1 MPPGGR
7 IPAEVTHVPDVETIV
22 YSNDPAKILPVL
34 VSELEDFTT
43 EARRMLNGEWEESKF
58 IGFRLK
64 QGVYG
69 QRQPNVQMIRVKLPF
84 GGVTPDQM
92 DAFAEVTE
100 RFAPLRKGH
109 ITTRQNIQI
118 HHMPLAKAAEA
129 LFVIGKAGLSSR
141 EACGNTVRNVTGDPW
156 AGIQEGELFDP
167 TPYAGAFARYWLRN
181 PISQLLPRKFK
192 VAFTATDDDNAITG
206 IHDLGFIPRIENGEK
221 GFKIVVGGGLSIMPR
236 NAPVLREFSALD
248 DYLRVSE
255 AVVRIFEK
263 ADELRKNRAKARIK
277 FLVDRVGIEEFK
289 RMVDGELKGEWSKK
303 DFRPDRLMYIH
314 DEEANAPAKKPRY
327 DQPNG
332 DQRAFTAFATANV
345 KAQKQQGFS
354 AIEVKVT
361 RGDLKPEQ
369 FRGLANIMREY
380 CGGYARMTVGQN
392 IVLRW
397 VRDESLYE
405 VFQKLKEIGLAD
417 IGSQSITDVVSCP
430 GTDSCKLGITSS
442 MGLNL
447 AIQERVELMEI
458 SDPLTK
464 KIHIKMSGCPNSCGQ
479 HHIANIGFH
488 GAAMKVGPQ
497 QLPAYHMFVGGNY
510 DNGNLRMATQLKVR
524 LPAKRGPDA
533 VERMVKLYEGSR
545 QPGEEFNDFFDR
557 VGSKPFEKAI
567 EDLTLPGEFSD
578 DNMQMFIDWNRL
590 ELYQLQ
596 RGEGECAV

>member
-1 MPPGGR
+1 M
-7 IPAEVTHVPDVETIV
+7 AEVETIV
-22 YSNDPAKILPVL
+22 HTNEPGLVLPILQK
-34 VSELEDFTT
+34 ELTDFET
-43 EARRMLNGEWEESKF
+43 EAHRFLKGEWEEAQF

-118 HHMPLAKAAEA
+118 HHMPLPKAAEA
-129 LFVIGKAGLSSR
+129 LYVLGRAGLSSR

-167 TPYAGAFARYWLRN
+167 TPYAGAFARFFLRN

-192 VAFTATDDDNAITG
+192 VAFTATDADNAITG
-206 IHDLGFIPRIENGEK
+206 IHDLGFIPRIQDGVQ
-221 GFKIVVGGGLSIMPR
+221 GFEIVVGGGLSIMPR
-236 NAPVLREFSALD
+236 NAPVLYPFVSTA
-248 DYLRVSE
+248 DYLRISE
-255 AVVRIFEK
+255 AVVRVFEK

-277 FLVDRVGIEEFK
+277 FLVDRVGIEVF
-289 RMVDGELKGEWSKK
+289 RGMVEEELKGDWTQNR
-303 DFRPDRLMYIH
+303 DFRPDRLLFIH
-314 DEEANAPAKKPRY
+314 DEEANAPAKKPQY
-327 DQPNG
+327 DRPNG
-332 DQRAFTAFATANV
+332 DQREFSAFVTGNV

-354 AIEVKVT
+354 SVEVKVT

-380 CGGYARMTVGQN
+380 CGGYARTTVGQN

-405 VFQKLKEIGLAD
+405 VFQALKALGLAN
-417 IGSQSITDVVSCP
+417 IGAQEITDVVSCP

-442 MGLNL
+442 MGLNG
-447 AIQERVELMEI
+447 AIQERVELMNI
-458 SDPLTK
+458 TDPLTK

-497 QLPAYHMFVGGNY
+497 QLPAYHMFVGGAY
-510 DNGNLRMATQLKVR
+510 DNGELRMATQLKVR
-524 LPAKRGPDA
+524 LPAKRGPEA
-533 VERMVKLYEGSR
+533 VERVVKLYER
-545 QPGEEFNDFFDR
+545 DRNAGETFNAFFDR
-557 VGSKPFEKAI
+557 VGTKPFEEAI
-567 EDLTLPGEFSD
+567 EDLTLPGDFSD
-578 DNMQMFIDWNRL
+578 DNRSMFIDWNRL
-590 ELYQLQ
+590 DLYQLQ

>member
-1 MPPGGR
+1 MT
-7 IPAEVTHVPDVETIV
+7 EVETV
-22 YSNDPAKILPVL
+22 VHTNEPGLVLPVL
-34 VSELEDFTT
+34 QKELEDFTT
-43 EARRMLNGEWEESKF
+43 EAHRFLKGEWEEAQF

-84 GGVTPDQM
+84 GGVTPEQM
-92 DAFAEVTE
+92 DAFAEVAE

-109 ITTRQNIQI
+109 ITTRQNVQL
-118 HHMPLAKAAEA
+118 HHIPLAKAAEA
-129 LFVIGKAGLSSR
+129 LFVLGKAGLSTR

-167 TPYAGAFARYWLRN
+167 TPYAGAFARFFLRN

-192 VAFTATDDDNAITG
+192 VAFTATDADNAITG
-206 IHDLGFIPRIENGEK
+206 IHDLGFIPRIQDGVK
-221 GFKIVVGGGLSIMPR
+221 GFEVVVGGGLSIMPR
-236 NAPVLREFSALD
+236 NAPVLYPFVALD
-248 DYLRVSE
+248 DYLRISE
-255 AVVRIFEK
+255 AVVRVFEK
-263 ADELRKNRAKARIK
+263 ADELRKNRAKARLK
-277 FLVDRVGIEEFK
+277 FLVDRVGIDVFRE
-289 RMVDGELKGEWSKK
+289 MVEDELKGDWVQGR
-303 DFRPDRLMYIH
+303 DFRPDRLLFVH
-314 DEEANAPAKKPRY
+314 DEEANAPEKKAHY

-332 DQRAFTAFATANV
+332 DQREFAAFVTANV
-345 KAQKQQGFS
+345 RAQKQQGFS
-354 AIEVKVT
+354 SIEVKVN

-369 FRGLANIMREY
+369 FRGIANIMREY
-380 CGGYARMTVGQN
+380 CGGYARTTVGQN

-405 VFQKLKEIGLAD
+405 VFQRLKELGLAD

-442 MGLNL
+442 MGLNA
-447 AIQERVELMEI
+447 AIQERVEVMNI
-458 SDPLTK
+458 TDPLTK

-497 QLPAYHMFVGGNY
+497 QLPAYHMFVGGSY
-510 DNGNLRMATQLKVR
+510 DNGELRMATQLKVR
-524 LPAKRGPDA
+524 LPAKRGPEA
-533 VERMVKLYEGSR
+533 VERVVKLYERDR
-545 QPGEEFNDFFDR
+545 QAGETFNAFFDR
-557 VGSKPFEKAI
+557 VGTKPFEAEI
-567 EDLTLPGEFSD
+567 EDLTLPGDFSD
-578 DNMQMFIDWNRL
+578 DNRSMFIDWNRM

>member
-1 MPPGGR
+1 MT
-7 IPAEVTHVPDVETIV
+7 EVETV
-22 YSNDPAKILPVL
+22 VHTNEPGLVLPVL
-34 VSELEDFTT
+34 QKELEDFTT
-43 EARRMLNGEWEESKF
+43 EAHRFLKGEWEEAQF

-84 GGVTPDQM
+84 GGVTPEQM
-92 DAFAEVTE
+92 DAFAEVAE

-109 ITTRQNIQI
+109 ITTRQNVQL
-118 HHMPLAKAAEA
+118 HHIPLAKAAEA
-129 LFVIGKAGLSSR
+129 LFVLGKAGLSTR

-167 TPYAGAFARYWLRN
+167 TPYAGAFARFFLRN

-192 VAFTATDDDNAITG
+192 VAFTATDEDNAITG
-206 IHDLGFIPRIENGEK
+206 IHDLGFTPRIQDGVQ
-221 GFKIVVGGGLSIMPR
+221 GFEVVVGGGLSIMPR
-236 NAPVLREFSALD
+236 NAPVLYPFVSTD
-248 DYLRVSE
+248 DYLRISE
-255 AVVRIFEK
+255 AVVRVFEK

-277 FLVDRVGIEEFK
+277 FLVDRVGIDVFRGMVEE
-289 RMVDGELKGEWSKK
+289 ELKGDWVQGR
-303 DFRPDRLMYIH
+303 DFRPDRLLFVH
-314 DEEANAPAKKPRY
+314 DEEANAPAKKAHY

-332 DQRAFTAFATANV
+332 DHREFAAFVTANV
-345 KAQKQQGFS
+345 RAQKQQGFS
-354 AIEVKVT
+354 SVEVKVS

-369 FRGLANIMREY
+369 FRGIANIMREY
-380 CGGYARMTVGQN
+380 CGGYARTTVGQN

-405 VFQKLKEIGLAD
+405 VFQRLKELGLAD

-442 MGLNL
+442 MGLNQ
-447 AIQERVELMEI
+447 AIQQRVEEMQI
-458 SDPLTK
+458 TDVLTK

-497 QLPAYHMFVGGNY
+497 QLPAYHMFVGGSY
-510 DNGNLRMATQLKVR
+510 DNGELRMATQLKVR
-524 LPAKRGPDA
+524 LPAKRGPEA
-533 VERMVKLYEGSR
+533 VERVVKMYERER
-545 QPGEEFNDFFDR
+545 QAGETFNAFFDR
-557 VGSKPFEKAI
+557 VGTKPFEDAI

-578 DNMQMFIDWNRL
+578 DNRSMFIDWNRL
-590 ELYQLQ
+590 DLYQLQ